1 MWLEGALIC
10 AVINLNMWAEKK
22 VCFHWFILSVVI
34 NSWLWTQND
43 KKLIIKGPKQKKKN
57 VVLIELDLAWL
68 AYAPEWVEAI
78 ETPTTI

>member
-1 MWLEGALIC
+1 
-10 AVINLNMWAEKK
+10 MWAEKK
-22 VCFHWFILSVVI
+22 VCFDRFILSVVI

-43 KKLIIKGPKQKKKN
+43 KKLIIKGPKQKKKQN
-57 VVLIELDLAWL
+57 KTKKTKQKKTLFWIELDL

>member
-43 KKLIIKGPKQKKKN
+43 NQRPERPETEKKN
-57 VVLIELDLAWL
+57 DVLIKLDLAWL

-78 ETPTTI
+78 ETATTI